1 MREMSK
7 VKEFNEYRLRMNKT
21 ILEGDNKVIKRLFS
35 VDTMAYDPGALSSK
49 TKEMLGLVSS
59 LVLRCDDCVKYHL
72 EKCCQI
78 GTSDAE
84 IHEVFSIAMLVGG
97 SIVIPH
103 VRRAVE
109 FWNELNKIE

>member
-1 MREMSK
+1 
-7 VKEFNEYRLRMNKT
+7 MNRA
-21 ILEGDNKVIKRLFS
+21 ILDGDNKVIKRLFS
-35 VDTMAYDPGALSSK
+35 VDTMAYDSGALSTK

-72 EKCCQI
+72 EKCSEI

-97 SIVIPH
+97 TVVIPH
-103 VRRAVE
+103 TRRALE
-109 FWNELNKIE
+109 FWKELSQPNEN